1 MNPTRIFEILDI
13 QLKNNPIENCMSE
26 KKDGRWVNISTQ
38 EMSRTINQ
46 ITTALLK
53 LGVKPNEKIALISST
68 NRTEWSVIDMGILQL
83 GAITVPLYPNISS
96 NDYEFILN
104 HSEST
109 YCFVSDKDIYLKLA
123 SIKKNVKRLKGI
135 YSFDQIENCNNWLD
149 LIKLG
154 QKNQNDDELKKYK
167 SNISD
172 SDVATIIYT
181 SGTTGFPK
189 GVMLTHKNI
198 VSNVISASK
207 KFPFKKNQTA
217 LSFLPLCHIFERT
230 FVYGYIYNGIS
241 VHFAESLDTISENL
255 LEVKPN
261 FMTAVP
267 RLLEKVYEKI
277 YNKGNELSGLKK
289 KLFYW
294 SIKIALKYEPYNNY
308 NLIYLLKHTIAKK
321 LVLSKWKQ
329 ALGGN
334 LELICSGSAP
344 LQPRL
349 ARVFSAAGITIAE
362 AYGLTETSP
371 AISINDLRDKGL
383 RIGTVGKPIENVEI
397 KIADDGEILCKGPNI
412 MKGYFKDSDL
422 TKKTMSGEYFHTGD
436 IGILDNDGFLKIT
449 DRKKQMF
456 KTSGGKYIAPQVIE
470 NKLKESVLIEQII
483 VIGEGKKMP
492 SALIQ
497 PNFDEARLWLKK
509 NNISFEDNLDAI
521 SKNSKLIE
529 QITNEIRTYDKNFG
543 SWESVK
549 SIKLTPE
556 IWSIEEGHLT
566 PTMKVRRKVVF
577 NKYQSLIK
585 EIYE

>member
-1 MNPTRIFEILDI
+1 MNPTRIFEILDV

-329 ALGGN
+329 ALGGK

-483 VIGEGKKMP
+483 VIGEGEKMP

-509 NNISFEDNLDAI
+509 NNISFEDNLEAI

-549 SIKLTPE
+549 AIKLTPE